1 MRWLLG
7 MVLGMGLVL
16 GHEARGEEYLTVKA
30 PELKANPQNYWARG
44 IVFTDRLQGYAS
56 DISVKLGGRRYHVFK
71 TEVLGDCYVDAELM
85 GKLKDVELG
94 KRLAFTG
101 TVYQRD
107 KGWFSSKRQ
116 FFIAVNQFDVAVD
129 DLAEKIS
136 SLRDSFGQSK
146 VLSPYADT
154 LRILNDI
161 LTDAQGELA
170 AACAASNLE
179 VRAVF
184 QPGSTSTTLG
194 YHAARQAMLR
204 KEIETKTPSLEYF
217 VSLLTALLAVHNGG
231 LEPVATESPVLPV
244 EPVLDETNAPL
255 VEAVTTEAPVEPGP
269 AGKSIPSN

>member
-7 MVLGMGLVL
+7 LFLGAGLML
-16 GHEARGEEYLTVKA
+16 GPQVRGEEYLTVKA

-44 IVFTDRLQGYAS
+44 LVFTDRLQGHAS
-56 DISVKLGGRRYHVFK
+56 DVSVKLGGRKYHVFQ
-71 TEVLGDCYVDAELM
+71 TEVIGDCYVDAEVM
-85 GKLKDVELG
+85 AKLKDVELG

-101 TVYQRD
+101 TVYQQD
-107 KGWFSSKRQ
+107 KGWFSSKRR
-116 FFIAVNQFDVAVD
+116 FFIAVNRFDLAVD

-184 QPGSTSTTLG
+184 QPGSPSAPLG

-204 KEIETKTPSLEYF
+204 KEIETKTPSLEFY

-231 LEPVATESPVLPV
+231 LEPVATENLALPV
-244 EPVLDETNAPL
+244 EPVPEETNAPL
-255 VEAVTTEAPVEPGP
+255 VEAVTTEVTTEPEPDGER
-269 AGKSIPSN
+269 SPSN